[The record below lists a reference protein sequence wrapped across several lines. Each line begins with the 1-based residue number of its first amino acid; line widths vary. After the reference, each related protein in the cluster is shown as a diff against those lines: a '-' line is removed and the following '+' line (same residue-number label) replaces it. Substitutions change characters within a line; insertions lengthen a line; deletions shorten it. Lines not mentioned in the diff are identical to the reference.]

1 MYTLPRY
8 RYVKS
13 SSPLF
18 LRRCRYDDGWR
29 EGSHVR
35 NDSLNG
41 GRVSI
46 DRSIGALYQ
55 LGCGQAGVQ
64 SEYNCRIFSA
74 DHTLHILRADIYVGI
89 MFGMLMR
96 SLGSPPFPLFRS
108 APLAHTLFPQFFDT
122 SKHLGRCVY
131 IYICRSISFRTRFE
145 RFLES
150 SSIDVSLSP
159 RSYRTTLRYVR
170 YNKIDRSS
178 RNRRPSLDTL
188 LPLFLDCYFT
198 VYRFDD
204 LYEARPND
212 II

>member
-96 SLGSPPFPLFRS
+96 SLGSPPFPLFRPT
-108 APLAHTLFPQFFDT
+108 PLAHTLFPQFFDT

-131 IYICRSISFRTRFE
+131 IYIYVVPSLFE
-145 RFLES
+145 RDSNVFSNRLRS
-150 SSIDVSLSP
+150 TSHFRLARIVPPYVTFVTTKSIDLLGIGDPRSTRCSHYSSIV
-159 RSYRTTLRYVR
+159 T
-170 YNKIDRSS
+170 S
-178 RNRRPSLDTL
+178 RFIASMIYTRLGQT
-188 LPLFLDCYFT
+188 
-198 VYRFDD
+198 
-204 LYEARPND
+204 
-212 II
+212 I